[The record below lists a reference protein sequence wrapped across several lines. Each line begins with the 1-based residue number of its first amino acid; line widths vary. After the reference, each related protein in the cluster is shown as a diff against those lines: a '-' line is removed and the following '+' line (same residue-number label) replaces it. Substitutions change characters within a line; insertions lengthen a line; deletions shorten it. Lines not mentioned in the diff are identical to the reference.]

1 MNNQKTISILRV
13 GEDNPDPRAL
23 HRLVA
28 AQGLPWNCERADG
41 VVSARQRL
49 TAGHFDLVLVDDAL
63 EDGSAFDLLDGTGSR
78 VMILLA
84 GVGREESVAKAL
96 RSGAVDYLIKDA
108 AGIYLESLPARVE
121 IALRQRDHKT
131 ALVEKELRVRDLFDA
146 SNDLIQSSALDG
158 TILYVN
164 RAWRQMLGYTEEEVQ
179 SLNLFRILHADSAGL
194 AEALFK
200 KIRAGQQVT
209 DRVEWSCVAKD
220 GRRICVEGRVSVR
233 QKNGVTVA
241 IDGIFRDLTEKNR
254 QESRL
259 RLLDTCLSKIDDI
272 VMITE
277 VEPQG
282 DIGPRIVYVND
293 AFEKITGYTRE
304 DALGKSPRFLQGPE
318 TDMQEMNRVRQR
330 LERRE
335 PISTTLAH
343 YKKNG
348 EKFYNEMAI
357 VPVEDESGRHTNW
370 VSIQRDVTE
379 RQRTEAKLKEF
390 SENLESLVV
399 ERSGALAESEAR
411 FRQMAEAMEEVF
423 WLYDLNF
430 KRWIYVS
437 PAYEK
442 IWNQTVQSL
451 QENPGSWMESIH
463 LEDRQ
468 RVEKTMFS
476 GEGRAEKFQ
485 IEFRITRPDRD
496 TRWVRLTGYGVKNK
510 ALDSS
515 RIAGSAVDVTAQKDI
530 LNQLNR
536 TQRLESIGHLASGI
550 AHDLNNAL
558 APMLLANE
566 LIRAEYP
573 KAEKYVSMIE
583 SSAKRS
589 ADMVRQLLTFARGY
603 GGEKAPLKPGKLL
616 KEMATILSGT
626 FPKNIQLVY
635 QFKPDSNVIEGDATQ
650 LHQVLLNLCVNA
662 RDAMPNGGV
671 LTLESDTLE
680 IDAVYAAAYTDA
692 KPGRYV
698 TWRVKDT
705 GVGIPA
711 EIMDRIFDP
720 FFSTKGPNQGTG
732 LGLSTVLGIVRS
744 HGGFLRVYSTPG
756 QGSLF
761 AVYLPVMEMSATDTE
776 FEFLSKRVPSVFRG
790 NGELILLVDDEANVR
805 HISKA
810 VLESMNFKVITAN
823 DGTEGL
829 TQVAAHRSELRL
841 IITDQHMPHLDG
853 IGFVRVLKYLMPQA
867 VVMVTSGRM
876 DEGLDVEFQKLG
888 VKTFLNKPFT
898 HDKLAAALKTIF
910 SPPISGN
917 RAALEFQET
926 PSALSNHH

>member
-1 MNNQKTISILRV
+1 MNNQQTISILRV
-13 GEDNPDPRAL
+13 GEDHPDARAL

-41 VVSARQRL
+41 VAAARKRL
-49 TAGHFDLVLVDDAL
+49 TASHFDLVLADEAL
-63 EDGSAFDLLDGTGSR
+63 KDGTAFDLLDGMGDR
-78 VMILLA
+78 MMILVA
-84 GVGREESVAKAL
+84 GVGREESAAKAL
-96 RSGAVDYLIKDA
+96 RSGVADYLIKDA
-108 AGIYLESLPARVE
+108 AGFYLESLPTRVQ
-121 IALRQRDHKT
+121 IALRQRDHKAT
-131 ALVEKELRVRDLFDA
+131 QLRRGGQALDFLDA
-146 SNDLIQSSALDG
+146 ASDLIQSLAPDG
-158 TILYVN
+158 TLLYVN
-164 RAWRQMLGYTEEEVQ
+164 RAWREMLGYTEEEVQ
-179 SLNLFRILHADSAGL
+179 SLNFFRILHAESADRTK
-194 AEALFK
+194 ALFK
-200 KIRAGQQVT
+200 KILAGEAADWVQL
-209 DRVEWSCVAKD
+209 SYVAKD
-220 GRRICVEGRVSVR
+220 GRRICAEGRVSVR
-233 QKNGVTVA
+233 KENGVTVSV
-241 IDGIFRDLTEKNR
+241 DGIFREASEKTQ

-277 VEPQG
+277 VAPQR
-282 DIGPRIVYVND
+282 DSGPRIVYVND
-293 AFEKITGYTRE
+293 AFEKITGYTRAE
-304 DALGKSPRFLQGPE
+304 ALGQSPRFLQGPE
-318 TDMQEMNRVRQR
+318 TDMDEMSRVRQR

-335 PISTTLAH
+335 PITTTLAH

-357 VPVEDESGRHTNW
+357 VPVDDDSGRHTNW

-379 RQRTEAKLKEF
+379 RHRTEAKLKQF

-423 WLYDLNF
+423 WLYDLNL

-451 QENPGSWMESIH
+451 QEKPGSWLESIH
-463 LEDRQ
+463 PEDRH

-476 GEGRAEKFQ
+476 GGGGAEKFQ
-485 IEFRITRPDRD
+485 IEFRITRPDQG

-510 ALDSS
+510 APDSG

-558 APMLLANE
+558 APMMLANE

-603 GGEKAPLKPGKLL
+603 GGEKKPLKPGKLL

-635 QFKPDSNVIEGDATQ
+635 QFKPDSNMIEGDATQ

-671 LTLESDTLE
+671 LTLKSDIME
-680 IDAVYAAAYTDA
+680 VDAVYAAAYTDA

-711 EIMDRIFDP
+711 DVIDRIFDP
-720 FFSTKGPNQGTG
+720 FFSTKGPDQGTG
-732 LGLSTVLGIVRS
+732 LGLATVQGIVRS

-761 AVYLPVMEMSATDTE
+761 TIYLPVMDMSATDTE
-776 FEFLSKRVPSVFRG
+776 FLSKKVPAVFLG
-790 NGELILLVDDEANVR
+790 NGELILIVDDEANVR
-805 HISKA
+805 QISKA

-829 TQVAAHRSELRL
+829 LQVVAHRNDLRL

-853 IGFVRVLKYLMPQA
+853 MGFVRVVKHLLPEAA
-867 VVMVTSGRM
+867 VVVTSGRM

-888 VKTFLNKPFT
+888 VKIFLNKPFT
-898 HDKLAAALKTIF
+898 HDKLAAALKTVFAPAIAE
-910 SPPISGN
+910 S
-917 RAALEFQET
+917 RAA
-926 PSALSNHH
+926 P